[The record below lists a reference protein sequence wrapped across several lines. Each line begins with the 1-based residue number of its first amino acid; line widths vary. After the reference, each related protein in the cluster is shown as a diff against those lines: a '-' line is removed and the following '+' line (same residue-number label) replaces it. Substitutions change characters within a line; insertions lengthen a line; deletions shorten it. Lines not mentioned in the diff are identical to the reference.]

1 MVWEEDAV
9 IGEIPNAYVRFISDE
24 YLHTL
29 EENSFWREPDNLAYL
44 KSILL
49 NETPM
54 EIWKFTHEQI
64 LEIQNWITELG
75 AGNWKIGQKANQD
88 FLSKFAMCRQKRK

>member
-1 MVWEEDAV
+1 MEG
-9 IGEIPNAYVRFISDE
+9 I
-24 YLHTL
+24 
-29 EENSFWREPDNLAYL
+29 L